1 VTKTN
6 PTDPVLVQRARAS
19 RLAELGQRI
28 GYTLFGVAIIGF
40 FLGLATDFSDTI
52 ASIVVAAMITGSI
65 VLAPAIIAGYAVRAA
80 TKDDLEHGRDIA

>member
-1 VTKTN
+1 
-6 PTDPVLVQRARAS
+6 VLIQRARAS

-52 ASIVVAAMITGSI
+52 ARVVVVSMIAGSV